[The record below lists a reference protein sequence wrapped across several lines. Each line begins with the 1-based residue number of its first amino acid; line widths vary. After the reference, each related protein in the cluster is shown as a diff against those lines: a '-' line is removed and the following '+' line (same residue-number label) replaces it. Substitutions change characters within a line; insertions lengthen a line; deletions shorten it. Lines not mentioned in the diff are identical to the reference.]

1 MITKGNGEVYSMNY
15 FYIMSFIFLLSN
27 CSVKEEKHLNKSDA
41 INFASTIYQEFKLD
55 IIKNKLNSMKKGIV
69 QVNQK
74 SMKFDFKY
82 FGEKPINGW
91 SLYLSLH
98 GGGGVPD
105 SVNENA
111 WLRHKSLYKVE
122 EGIYLTP
129 RSPSNTWNMW
139 HQGHV
144 DTLIDE
150 LIKNMIAIYE
160 VNSNRVFLMG
170 YSAGGDGVYQL
181 APRMADRFAGA
192 AMMAGHPN
200 EASPLGLRNI
210 GFTLHMG
217 EQDSMYNRNL
227 VAVQWG
233 NMLNE
238 LQNKDPFGYK
248 HFVKIHKNM
257 GHWMGGLDT
266 SGIRW
271 ISQFERNP
279 YPKKVVWRQDDVLNK
294 RYYWLKNNNPKEG
307 DTLIVS
313 ILEQTITVEKTNI
326 SNFTVYLNDD
336 LVNMDQI
343 VSVSYN
349 DKEIYK
355 GHVKR
360 DSNIIRESTIE
371 HGDPQ
376 SVYFGE
382 IEININ

>member
-1 MITKGNGEVYSMNY
+1 
-15 FYIMSFIFLLSN
+15 
-27 CSVKEEKHLNKSDA
+27 
-41 INFASTIYQEFKLD
+41 
-55 IIKNKLNSMKKGIV
+55 MKKGIV
-69 QVNQK
+69 KVNQK

-91 SLYLSLH
+91 SMYLSLH

-139 HQGHV
+139 HQSHV

>member
-1 MITKGNGEVYSMNY
+1 
-15 FYIMSFIFLLSN
+15 
-27 CSVKEEKHLNKSDA
+27 
-41 INFASTIYQEFKLD
+41 
-55 IIKNKLNSMKKGIV
+55 
-69 QVNQK
+69 
-74 SMKFDFKY
+74 MKFDFKY

-91 SLYLSLH
+91 SMYLSLH

-139 HQGHV
+139 HQGNV

-233 NMLNE
+233 NMLSE

-279 YPKKVVWRQDDVLNK
+279 YPKKVAWRQDDVLNK

>member
-1 MITKGNGEVYSMNY
+1 MLTKSNGEIYSMNY
-15 FYIMSFIFLLSN
+15 FYIIAFIFFLNN

-41 INFASTIYQEFKLD
+41 INLASTIYQRFKLD

-69 QVNQK
+69 KVNRK

-91 SLYLSLH
+91 SMYLSLH

-326 SNFTVYLNDD
+326 PNFTVYLNDD

>member
-1 MITKGNGEVYSMNY
+1 MVTKSNGEVYTMNY
-15 FYIMSFIFLLSN
+15 FCLIAFILFLNN
-27 CSVKEEKHLNKSDA
+27 CSVKKDKHLTKIDA
-41 INFASTIYQEFKLD
+41 INLASTIYKEFKLD
-55 IIKNKLNSMKKGIV
+55 IMKNKLNSMEKGV
-69 QVNQK
+69 VKVNRK

-91 SLYLSLH
+91 SMYLSLH

-111 WLRHKSLYKVE
+111 WLRHKSLYEVK

-181 APRMADRFAGA
+181 APRMADRLAGA

-233 NMLNE
+233 NMLGE
-238 LQNKDPFGYK
+238 LRNKDPFGYK

-279 YPKKVVWRQDDVLNK
+279 YPKKVAWRQDDVLNK
-294 RYYWLKNNNPKEG
+294 RYYWLKNNNPSEG

-326 SNFTVYLNDD
+326 PNFTVYLNDD

-349 DKEIYK
+349 KKEIYK

>member
-1 MITKGNGEVYSMNY
+1 MNY
-15 FYIMSFIFLLSN
+15 FYIIALIFFLNN

-41 INFASTIYQEFKLD
+41 INLASTIYQEFKLD

-69 QVNQK
+69 KVNRK

-91 SLYLSLH
+91 SMYLSLH

-139 HQGHV
+139 HQSHV

-233 NMLNE
+233 NMLSE

-279 YPKKVVWRQDDVLNK
+279 YPKKVAWRQDDVLNK

-326 SNFTVYLNDD
+326 PNFTVYLNDD